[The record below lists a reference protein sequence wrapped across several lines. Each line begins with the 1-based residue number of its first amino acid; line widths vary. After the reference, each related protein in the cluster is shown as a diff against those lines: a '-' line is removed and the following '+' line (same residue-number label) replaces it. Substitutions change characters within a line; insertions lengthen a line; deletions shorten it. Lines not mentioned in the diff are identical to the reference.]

1 VRSLRGRCSAIK
13 HGPAFCLLDLPM
25 KKTNLKKLSLKL
37 TTVRALLASSVIFG
51 MAGCVDEVP
60 IADSE
65 SEATAEIAAQPNEL
79 TQRILAQAAVSTY
92 RSVRNRLYSQ
102 CMDAPGGAFN
112 VILKLANC
120 QSISEQHW
128 AFVAAPAP
136 NTFFLVNQLTGLCA
150 EVNNG
155 TANPGERVDE
165 FTCNGST
172 AEQWVPNP
180 INIGGILYQ
189 QLRHVDTNQCLDTVG
204 AQNSQLMQFTCDPS
218 GAAQQWLVL

>member
-1 VRSLRGRCSAIK
+1 MNKPSFKK
-13 HGPAFCLLDLPM
+13 HIL
-25 KKTNLKKLSLKL
+25 TL
-37 TTVRALLASSVIFG
+37 TTVRSLLAGGIILS
-51 MAGCVDEVP
+51 MAGCVDEAP

-65 SEATAEIAAQPNEL
+65 SDATAEIAAQPNEL
-79 TQRILAQAAVSTY
+79 TQRILAQAAVSTFH
-92 RSVRNRLYSQ
+92 SVRNRLYSQ

-120 QSISEQHW
+120 QSLSEQHW
-128 AFVAAPAP
+128 AFVAAPAS

-172 AEQWVPNP
+172 AEQWVPTSAWTP
-180 INIGGILYQ
+180 SA
-189 QLRHVDTNQCLDTVG
+189 LRT
-204 AQNSQLMQFTCDPS
+204 AS
-218 GAAQQWLVL
+218 